1 MPNYRYGA
9 RDAAGKPLQGV
20 VEAHSPDDARDR
32 LERRGW
38 TPERVELAVLPKPRP
53 DTPPPRRARPGWAV
67 IVILIVLA
75 LGATVWFDPFD
86 LIPGWGG

>member
-9 RDAAGKPLQGV
+9 RDASGKPLQGV
-20 VEAHSPDDARDR
+20 VDAHSPDDARAR

-53 DTPPPRRARPGWAV
+53 EAPPHPRARPWRA
-67 IVILIVLA
+67 IVIIAVFLA
-75 LGATVWFDPFD
+75 LAAAGWFDPFD